1 VFEVGSFRSHDCHGV
16 SRRALLRFGA
26 ALPMV
31 AAGGGLLDADDR
43 KATGP
48 ARSVILLWLW
58 GGPSHLDTFDPKPE
72 APQEIRGPF
81 ATLPTRT
88 PGLFVTEL
96 FPRLAARSNR
106 FSIIRSNHNH
116 TSVHRVAGSI
126 ALSGNKGGS
135 GDSDYGPSA
144 GSIVQRHRGGDGAL
158 PRFVSITP
166 GPLKTA
172 LGSVRGSGGGR
183 WGRAYDPVA
192 VRCSDTGQVD
202 IPSLRLLEGLK
213 LERLS
218 DRRLLLGI
226 LDRTTALANDAQSSA
241 WSDSFARAY
250 RLLTSVEGRRVF
262 DLSRESV
269 ATRGRYGSSVFG
281 QGCLLARRLVEA
293 EVPFVQVNWSQYVEN
308 IYGTRTDFGWDTHWL
323 NFEHMADR
331 HGPILDRAVSAL
343 IDDLAERGL
352 LDETLVVAIGEFG
365 RTPKISGNAG
375 RDHWP
380 AVYSSLWAG
389 GGVIPGQVIGESD
402 ERAYGSVTEPI
413 TPDMVMT
420 TILQQ
425 AGVDTE
431 SRARLRVFE
440 EGRVIDGLVS

>member
-1 VFEVGSFRSHDCHGV
+1 MQV
-16 SRRALLRFGA
+16 S
-26 ALPMV
+26 
-31 AAGGGLLDADDR
+31 
-43 KATGP
+43 
-48 ARSVILLWLW
+48 
-58 GGPSHLDTFDPKPE
+58 
-72 APQEIRGPF
+72 
-81 ATLPTRT
+81 
-88 PGLFVTEL
+88 EL
-96 FPRLAARSNR
+96 FPGLAARSDR
-106 FSIIRSNHNH
+106 FSIVRSHHNH
-116 TSVHRVAGSI
+116 TAIHRVAGSI
-126 ALSGNKGGS
+126 ALSGGKGAS
-135 GDSDYGPSA
+135 GDSDYGPTV

-172 LGSVRGSGGGR
+172 LGSVQGAGGGR

-202 IPSLRLLEGLK
+202 IPSLRLLEGLQ

-218 DRRLLLGI
+218 DRRLLLGV
-226 LDRTTALANDAQSSA
+226 LDRSTSLATDVRSAA

-250 RLLTSVEGRRVF
+250 RLLTSAEGRRVF
-262 DLSRESV
+262 DLSRETPR
-269 ATRGRYGSSVFG
+269 TRGRYGASVFG
-281 QGCLLARRLVEA
+281 QGCLMARRLVEA
-293 EVPFVQVNWSQYVEN
+293 KVPFVQVNWSQYVEN

-343 IDDLAERGL
+343 LDDLANRGL
-352 LDETLVVAIGEFG
+352 LEETLVVAIGEFG
-365 RTPKISGNAG
+365 RTPKISANGG

-389 GGVIPGQVIGESD
+389 GGVIPGQVIGASD
-402 ERAYGSVTEPI
+402 SRAYAAGTEPV
-413 TPDMVMT
+413 TPDMVVT

-431 SRARLRVFE
+431 NRARLRVFE

>member
-1 VFEVGSFRSHDCHGV
+1 MIEVGSFRSQDCRGV
-16 SRRALLRFGA
+16 SRRTLLRFGA
-26 ALPMV
+26 SLPLV
-31 AAGGGLLDADDR
+31 AAGGGQVDSDVP
-43 KATGP
+43 TSIGP

-81 ATLPTRT
+81 ATLETRT
-88 PGLFVTEL
+88 PGLQVSEL
-96 FPRLAARSNR
+96 FPGLANRSDR
-106 FSIIRSNHNH
+106 FSIVRSHHNH
-116 TSVHRVAGSI
+116 TAIHRVAGSI
-126 ALSGNKGGS
+126 ALSGDKGAS
-135 GDSDYGPSA
+135 GDSDYGPTV

-172 LGSVRGSGGGR
+172 LGSVQGAGGGR

-202 IPSLRLLEGLK
+202 IPSLRLLEGLQ
-213 LERLS
+213 LERLA

-226 LDRTTALANDAQSSA
+226 LDRSTSMAADVKSAA

-262 DLSRESV
+262 DLSRETPR
-269 ATRGRYGSSVFG
+269 TRGRYGASVFG
-281 QGCLLARRLVEA
+281 QGCLMARRLVEA
-293 EVPFVQVNWSQYVEN
+293 KVPFVQVNWSQYVEN

-343 IDDLAERGL
+343 LDDLADRGL
-352 LDETLVVAIGEFG
+352 LEETLVVAIGEFG
-365 RTPKISGNAG
+365 RTPKISANGG

-389 GGVIPGQVIGESD
+389 GGVIPGQVIGASD
-402 ERAYGSVTEPI
+402 SRAYAAVTEPV
-413 TPDMVMT
+413 TPDMVVT

-431 SRARLRVFE
+431 NRARLRVFE

>member
-1 VFEVGSFRSHDCHGV
+1 MFEVGSFRSHDCHGV
-16 SRRALLRFGA
+16 SRRALLKFGA
-26 ALPMV
+26 SLPLV
-31 AAGGGLLDADDR
+31 SASGDLSAAEPAADAG
-43 KATGP
+43 A

-58 GGPSHLDTFDPKPE
+58 GGPSHLDTFDPKPS

-81 ATLPTRT
+81 STLSTRT
-88 PGLFVTEL
+88 PGLQVTEL
-96 FPRLAARSNR
+96 FPRLAARSDR
-106 FSIIRSNHNH
+106 FSIIRSHRNH

-126 ALSGNKGGS
+126 ALSGGKGAS
-135 GDSDYGPSA
+135 GNSDYGPTV

-158 PRFVSITP
+158 PQFVSITP

-172 LGSVRGSGGGR
+172 LGSVEGSGGGR
-183 WGRAYDPVA
+183 WGRAHDPVS
-192 VRCSDTGQVD
+192 VRCSDTGAVD
-202 IPSLRLLEGLK
+202 IPSLRLLEGLQ

-218 DRRLLLGI
+218 DRRLLLGL
-226 LDRTTALANDAQSSA
+226 LDRTTALANDAKSAA

-262 DLSRESV
+262 DLTRERPEI
-269 ATRGRYGSSVFG
+269 RGRYGASVFG

-323 NFEHMADR
+323 NFEHLADR

-343 IDDLAERGL
+343 LDDLADRGL
-352 LDETLVVAIGEFG
+352 LEQTLVVAIGEFG
-365 RTPKISGNAG
+365 RTPKISGNGG

-389 GGVIPGQVIGESD
+389 GGVIPGQVLGQSD
-402 ERAYGSVTEPI
+402 ERAYAPVTEPI
-413 TPDMVMT
+413 TPEMVVT

-431 SRARLRVFE
+431 SRAELRVFE
-440 EGRVIDGLVS
+440 EGRVIEGLVS

>member
-1 VFEVGSFRSHDCHGV
+1 VFELGSFRAHDCHGV
-16 SRRALLRFGA
+16 SRRALLKFGA
-26 ALPMV
+26 GLPFV
-31 AAGGGLLDADDR
+31 SAAGGVSA
-43 KATGP
+43 AETGTDSPP

-81 ATLPTRT
+81 ATLSTRT
-88 PGLFVTEL
+88 PGLQVTEL
-96 FPRLAARSNR
+96 FPRLAARSDR
-106 FSIIRSNHNH
+106 FSIIRSHRNH

-126 ALSGNKGGS
+126 ALSGGKGAS
-135 GDSDYGPSA
+135 GDADYGPTV

-172 LGSVRGSGGGR
+172 LGSVQGAGGGR
-183 WGRAYDPVA
+183 WGRAYDPVS
-192 VRCSDTGQVD
+192 VRCSDTGAVD
-202 IPSLRLLEGLK
+202 IPSLRLLEGLQ

-218 DRRLLLGI
+218 DRRLLLGL
-226 LDRTTALANDAQSSA
+226 LDRTTALANDAKSAA

-262 DLSRESV
+262 DLSRERPEI
-269 ATRGRYGSSVFG
+269 RGRYGSSVFG

-308 IYGTRTDFGWDTHWL
+308 IYGSRTDFGWDTHWL

-343 IDDLAERGL
+343 LDDLADRGL
-352 LDETLVVAIGEFG
+352 LEQTLVVAIGEFG
-365 RTPKISGNAG
+365 RTPKISANGG

-389 GGVIPGQVIGESD
+389 GGVIPGQVLGQSD
-402 ERAYGSVTEPI
+402 ERAYAAVTEPI
-413 TPDMVMT
+413 TPEMVVT
-420 TILQQ
+420 TMLQQ

-431 SRARLRVFE
+431 SRAELRVFE

>member
-1 VFEVGSFRSHDCHGV
+1 MFEVGSFRSHDCHGV
-16 SRRALLRFGA
+16 TRRALLKFGA
-26 ALPMV
+26 GLPMV
-31 AAGGGLLDADDR
+31 SAAGGLSAAGAAVDSPA
-43 KATGP
+43 

-72 APQEIRGPF
+72 APLEIRGPF
-81 ATLPTRT
+81 ATLSTRT
-88 PGLFVTEL
+88 PGLQVTEL
-96 FPRLAARSNR
+96 FPRLAARSDR
-106 FSIIRSNHNH
+106 FSIIRSHRNH
-116 TSVHRVAGSI
+116 TSIHRVAGSI
-126 ALSGNKGGS
+126 ALSGGKGAS
-135 GDSDYGPSA
+135 GDSDYGPTV

-158 PRFVSITP
+158 PPFVSITP

-172 LGSVRGSGGGR
+172 LGSVEGAGGGR
-183 WGRAYDPVA
+183 WGQAYDPVS
-192 VRCSDTGQVD
+192 VRCSDMGAVD
-202 IPSLRLLEGLK
+202 IPSLRLLEGLQ
-213 LERLS
+213 LQRLS
-218 DRRLLLGI
+218 DRRLLLGL
-226 LDRTTALANDAQSSA
+226 LDRTTALANDAKSAA

-262 DLSRESV
+262 DLSRERPEI
-269 ATRGRYGSSVFG
+269 RGRYGSSVFG

-308 IYGTRTDFGWDTHWL
+308 IYGNRTDFGWDTHWL

-343 IDDLAERGL
+343 LDDLADRGL
-352 LDETLVVAIGEFG
+352 LEQTLVVAIGEFG

-389 GGVIPGQVIGESD
+389 GGVIPGQVIGQSD
-402 ERAYGSVTEPI
+402 ERAYAPVTEPI
-413 TPDMVMT
+413 TPEMVVT

-431 SRARLRVFE
+431 SRAELRVFE
-440 EGRVIDGLVS
+440 EGRVIEGLVS

>member
-1 VFEVGSFRSHDCHGV
+1 MIEVGSFRSRDCHGV
-16 SRRALLRFGA
+16 SRRSLLRFGA
-26 ALPMV
+26 SLPLV
-31 AAGGGLLDADDR
+31 AASGGLVNSDVPTS
-43 KATGP
+43 TGP

-81 ATLPTRT
+81 ATLATRT
-88 PGLFVTEL
+88 PGMQVSEL
-96 FPRLAARSNR
+96 FPNLAARSDR
-106 FSIIRSNHNH
+106 FSIVRSHHNH
-116 TSVHRVAGSI
+116 TAIHRVAGSI
-126 ALSGNKGGS
+126 ALSGGKGAS
-135 GDSDYGPSA
+135 GDSDYGPTV

-172 LGSVRGSGGGR
+172 LGSVQGAGGGR

-202 IPSLRLLEGLK
+202 IPSLRLLEGLQ

-218 DRRLLLGI
+218 DRRSLLGV
-226 LDRTTALANDAQSSA
+226 LDRSTSLATDVRSAA

-262 DLSRESV
+262 DLSRETPR
-269 ATRGRYGSSVFG
+269 TRGRYGASVFG
-281 QGCLLARRLVEA
+281 QGCLMARRLVEA
-293 EVPFVQVNWSQYVEN
+293 KVPFVQVNWSQYVEN

-343 IDDLAERGL
+343 LDDLADRGL
-352 LDETLVVAIGEFG
+352 LEQTLVVAIGEFG
-365 RTPKISGNAG
+365 RTPKISANGG

-389 GGVIPGQVIGESD
+389 GGVIPGQVIGASD
-402 ERAYGSVTEPI
+402 NRAYAAVTEPV
-413 TPDMVMT
+413 TPDMVVT

-431 SRARLRVFE
+431 NRARLRVFE

>member
-1 VFEVGSFRSHDCHGV
+1 MFEVGSFRSHDCRGM

-26 ALPMV
+26 GLPLASAV
-31 AAGGGLLDADDR
+31 GGLAAGAPGESVR
-43 KATGP
+43 P

-81 ATLPTRT
+81 STMSTRT
-88 PGLFVTEL
+88 PGLHVSEL
-96 FPRLAARSNR
+96 FPRLATRSNR
-106 FSIIRSNHNH
+106 FSVIRSHHNH

-126 ALSGNKGGS
+126 ALSGNKGAS
-135 GDSDYGPSA
+135 GDSDYGPTI
-144 GSIVQRHRGGDGAL
+144 GSIVQRHRGGDGTL

-172 LGSVRGSGGGR
+172 LGSVQGSGGGR

-192 VRCSDTGQVD
+192 VRCSDTGEVN
-202 IPSLRLLEGLK
+202 IPSLRLLDGLR

-218 DRRLLLGI
+218 DRRLLLGV
-226 LDRTTALANDAQSSA
+226 LDRTTALANDARSAA

-262 DLSRESV
+262 DLSRESERI
-269 ATRGRYGSSVFG
+269 RGRYGASVFG

-331 HGPILDRAVSAL
+331 HGPILDRALSAL
-343 IDDLAERGL
+343 LDDLSERGL
-352 LDETLVVAIGEFG
+352 LDSTLVVAIGEFG

-389 GGVIPGQVIGESD
+389 GGVIPGQVIGQSD
-402 ERAYGSVTEPI
+402 ERAYAAVTEPI
-413 TPDMVMT
+413 TPDMVVT
-420 TILQQ
+420 TMLQQ

-431 SRARLRVFE
+431 GRARLRVFE